1 MLQLVLMVVMLRL
14 RILLLE
20 QLLQKVVVEEQLAHQ
35 VVQIPVDLVEVA
47 VPVVT
52 KSLVVQLN
60 QPKTQANLL
69 YQIMVMLVEREEP
82 LVLTMLLQEVVV
94 LVVLVK
100 VQVPP
105 VLLEMVEMEDLS
117 LIIHILFT
125 VL

>member
-35 VVQIPVDLVEVA
+35 VVQIPVDLVVLV

-52 KSLVVQLN
+52 KSVERELN

-69 YQIMVMLVEREEP
+69 
-82 LVLTMLLQEVVV
+82 
-94 LVVLVK
+94 
-100 VQVPP
+100 
-105 VLLEMVEMEDLS
+105 
-117 LIIHILFT
+117 
-125 VL
+125 